1 MGNDIKE
8 EIQKIIDQVRGFNL
22 DPKVCDQR
30 AKSLVITKLEEAQM
44 WFEKIDMK

>member
-1 MGNDIKE
+1 MGNDIKK
-8 EIQKIIDQVRGFNL
+8 EIQKIIDELKGYNT

-44 WFEKIDMK
+44 WFEKVIV